1 MTDTIGQRLQQ
12 ERAAR
17 RLTLEQAAQATRIRI
32 PYLEALERDDFTAM
46 PSPVQG
52 RGFLRLYAG
61 YLGLDV
67 DLALEEMRAA
77 AAQKPEEAEV
87 IRLDEQEKAG
97 MDQTD
102 LPPAKA
108 GAPFWARLVERF
120 EALRGPTAAG
130 AAEPEA
136 GTPPESDPPDP
147 EAGTTP
153 EAAAQPEVPAEPEME
168 AEPVPLEPVPA
179 ASMSWLAQARER
191 LSSRRESAPEIQED
205 QPKEAPPLE
214 SSQAIFIGIGAEL
227 RGRRE
232 SLSLTLDEIEQH
244 TRVRRRYLQ
253 ALEAGEVESLPS
265 PVQTRGML
273 QNYAAFLD
281 VGAERLSLRYAEGL
295 QARHRERQPSQT
307 PGRRG
312 RKTFGRLLF
321 LRRFIAGDVFFG
333 VGMAIVLVVFVVWA
347 TGRVLTASSEPE
359 PEAQA
364 PSISDVLLATSAS
377 DDGVDQPTPTLVL
390 DGVAAPQQTAT
401 ALPDVQAPTLPPSS
415 FVQVT
420 LNVLERTWV
429 RVLVDGEVKFE
440 GRVTPGTAYTFDG
453 QNQVE
458 VLAGSGAALQVVYN
472 QKDQG
477 RLGSFGEVVN
487 RIYTRDAV
495 VTPTAIVSPTPTVT
509 LPPTS
514 TPVPSPTPAP
524 TRAVQ

>member
-32 PYLEALERDDFTAM
+32 PYLEAIERDDFTVM

-52 RGFLRLYAG
+52 RGFLRLYAQ

-77 AAQKPEEAEV
+77 AVRKPTETE
-87 IRLDEQEKAG
+87 IISLDGQESPK
-97 MDQTD
+97 MDETD
-102 LPPAKA
+102 QPPAQ
-108 GAPFWARLVERF
+108 ARAQIGTRLMERF
-120 EALRGPTAAG
+120 KALRVQTAAG

-136 GTPPESDPPDP
+136 GTPPESDSPGP
-147 EAGTTP
+147 EAGTTS
-153 EAAAQPEVPAEPEME
+153 EAAAQLEVPAEPEME
-168 AEPVPLEPVPA
+168 AQPVPA
-179 ASMSWLAQARER
+179 VSMSWLAQARER

-205 QPKEAPPLE
+205 QPEGSPPPE
-214 SSQAIFIGIGAEL
+214 SYHAIFIGIGSEL
-227 RGRRE
+227 RARRE
-232 SLSLTLDEIEQH
+232 LLSLTLDEIEQH

-253 ALEAGEVESLPS
+253 ALESGEVDALPS

-273 QNYAAFLD
+273 HNYAAFLD
-281 VGAERLSLRYAEGL
+281 VDAEKLLLRYAEGL
-295 QARHRERQPSQT
+295 QARHRERQPLQT
-307 PGRRG
+307 PSSRGRRTLG
-312 RKTFGRLLF
+312 RFLL
-321 LRRFIAGDVFFG
+321 LRRFIAGDMFFG
-333 VGMAIVLVVFVVWA
+333 IGMIIILVVFVVWA
-347 TGRVLTASSEPE
+347 TGRVLTASSQPE
-359 PEAQA
+359 AEAQA

-377 DDGVDQPTPTLVL
+377 DEGVDLPTPTLVL

-401 ALPDVQAPTLPPSS
+401 ALPDVQVPTLPPFS

-487 RIYTRDAV
+487 RIYTRDAI
-495 VTPTAIVSPTPTVT
+495 VTPTATVSPTPTVT